1 MENGIPRAGYEVYS
15 YEEKIGYVTSGNYS
29 PILKR
34 GIGLLYN
41 NSTHE
46 EVRIKARD
54 KFLKAKIVK
63 PPFVKN
69 TSIKKGEKKNV
80 S

>member
-1 MENGIPRAGYEVYS
+1 MIKEIKNKTLNGFELLENGIPRAGYEVYS

-54 KFLKAKIVK
+54 KF
-63 PPFVKN
+63 
-69 TSIKKGEKKNV
+69 
-80 S
+80 